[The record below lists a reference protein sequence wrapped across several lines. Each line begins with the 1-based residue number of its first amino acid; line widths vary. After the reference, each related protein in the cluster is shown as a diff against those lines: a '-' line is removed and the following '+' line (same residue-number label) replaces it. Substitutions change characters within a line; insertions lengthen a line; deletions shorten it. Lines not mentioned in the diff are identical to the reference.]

1 MRLVSNDILLT
12 FVLEEDRMKKCLSVA
27 VAVGLSGCVTSPAD
41 MPINPSDREF
51 SQIYDVP
58 NMSKGGLSEV
68 DRGKL

>member
-1 MRLVSNDILLT
+1 
-12 FVLEEDRMKKCLSVA
+12 MKKCLSVA

-58 NMSKGGLSEV
+58 NMSKGQIYEGSLKWIAENFGYSEKSV
-68 DRGKL
+68 YRS